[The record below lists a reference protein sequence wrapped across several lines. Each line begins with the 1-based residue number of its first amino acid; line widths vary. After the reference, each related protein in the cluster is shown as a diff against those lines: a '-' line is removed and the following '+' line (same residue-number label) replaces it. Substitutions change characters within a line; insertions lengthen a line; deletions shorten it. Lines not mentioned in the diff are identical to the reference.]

1 MPIVVVTGPPFA
13 GKGQFVRDEI
23 ARREMDGELG
33 LISVDFTAIYSAITP
48 GDQSS
53 FRDEAVSDTGAPRL
67 AGYAFAVLLTAL
79 LDREL
84 SGYVSTPSPARAL
97 EIADKA
103 GAPIL
108 DIAASVDQIATRITS
123 HMRDLQRTVPAGDT
137 RAYGWPLSKG
147 GGGLSEKRACA
158 SRARS
163 HGHAR
168 GQSVPDRRAQ
178 TALRPRGIRAR
189 TDGARSCRS
198 RRTHRG
204 RKPGSVTGRSF
215 VRAGPERR
223 IGAL

>member
-53 FRDEAVSDTGAPRL
+53 FRDEAVSDTGAPRF
-67 AGYAFAVLLTAL
+67 AGYLFAVALTAL

-108 DIAASVDQIATRITS
+108 DIAASVDQIATRITV
-123 HMRDLQRTVPAGDT
+123 HMRALQKTVP
-137 RAYGWPLSKG
+137 RA
-147 GGGLSEKRACA
+147 
-158 SRARS
+158 
-163 HGHAR
+163 
-168 GQSVPDRRAQ
+168 
-178 TALRPRGIRAR
+178 TRAR
-189 TDGARSCRS
+189 TVGRCRKAAVAYLRNEHVLVGRARTVTREGN
-198 RRTHRG
+198 RYRIGERKQPFDRAAFERGLTARG
-204 RKPGSVTGRSF
+204 RA
-215 VRAGPERR
+215 VRDDLIAAGHPDPTPAD
-223 IGAL
+223 ILSGLVQNAA